1 MNNIIPKFKMIKLLT
16 NIQTYIHTYMD
27 DNMKR
32 ETATSTL
39 SGGQRTIEELITS
52 MMNVIGEEAPTI
64 TLLL

>member
-1 MNNIIPKFKMIKLLT
+1 
-16 NIQTYIHTYMD
+16 MD

-52 MMNVIGEEAPTI
+52 MMNVMGGSPHHHSVIMI
-64 TLLL
+64 QVSVLSHC